1 MKSIR
6 DVQAQLEEFV
16 NERDWQPYQ
25 SPKNLVMALSGEL
38 GELVE
43 HFQWLTQAESSNLD
57 QETYDE
63 VKDEMA
69 DVFIYLIRL
78 ADKLDVD
85 LISAAEQKIIKNAE
99 KYPVDKAK
107 GNQKKYN
114 KL

>member
-1 MKSIR
+1 MKSIS
-6 DVQAQLEEFV
+6 DVQARLEEFV
-16 NERDWQPYQ
+16 NEREWQPYQ

-43 HFQWLTQAESSNLD
+43 HFQWLSQAESSNLD
-57 QETYDE
+57 RETYNE

-85 LISAAEQKIIKNAE
+85 LISAAEQKIIKNAK